1 MDLLT
6 TLMGT
11 GETMGIFLSL
21 HRPKR
26 EISHKIT
33 HIVTLE
39 VINPTI
45 LLSAGL
51 TINQRLVLR
60 PKNKSFSRT
69 TIRHHLMWSASLQP
83 MILLTNYQIFAR

>member
-6 TLMGT
+6 TIMGI
-11 GETMGIFLSL
+11 GETMEIFLVL
-21 HRPKR
+21 HRPKG

-33 HIVTLE
+33 RTANLE

-45 LLSAGL
+45 LLSADL

-60 PKNKSFSRT
+60 PMNKNFRGT
-69 TIRHHLMWSASLQP
+69 IIRHHLM
-83 MILLTNYQIFAR
+83 